1 MKPEMTALRRMLT
14 AWLLAMLAACSTPP
28 PPRVEEPVRAPDDSA
43 LHAALAFYSASQ
55 KPGAAVAPARP
66 QNPLQQ
72 VQLAMQ
78 LGSGANPDFP
88 RALVQLDAVLRSDA
102 AQAQI
107 LQPLARLLHDQY
119 LARQRAE
126 LAADR
131 ASASAREAQRRAD
144 ALQDKIDALAEIE
157 RSLPNRP
164 ARPAPRK
171 ESTR

>member
-1 MKPEMTALRRMLT
+1 MKPEMSAVRATLA
-14 AWLLAMLAACSTPP
+14 AWLLAMLGACSTQPT
-28 PPRVEEPVRAPDDSA
+28 RVEEPVRAPDDSA

-55 KPGAAVAPARP
+55 KPGAAVAPVRP

-72 VQLAMQ
+72 MQLAMQ

-88 RALVQLDAVLRSDA
+88 RALAQLDAVLRSDA

>member
-1 MKPEMTALRRMLT
+1 MKLETAVFRAVLATWMLVT
-14 AWLLAMLAACSTPP
+14 LAACNTPP
-28 PPRVEEPVRAPDDSA
+28 TRVEEPLRAPDDSA
-43 LHAALAFYSASQ
+43 LQAALAFYAASQ

-72 VQLAMQ
+72 MQLAMQ
-78 LGSGANPDFP
+78 LGGGSNPDYP
-88 RALVQLDAVLRSDA
+88 RALAQLDAVMRSDA
-102 AQAQI
+102 AQAQS

-126 LAADR
+126 FAADR